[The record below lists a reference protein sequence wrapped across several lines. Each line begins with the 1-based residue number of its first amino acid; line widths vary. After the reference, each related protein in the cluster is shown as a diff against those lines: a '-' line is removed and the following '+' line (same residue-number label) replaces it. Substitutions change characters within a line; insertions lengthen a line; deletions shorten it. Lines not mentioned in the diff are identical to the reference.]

1 MKLKPIKDKKR
12 IDAIFNRGVFI
23 SGRRLSVK
31 FLKFDSG
38 GGFYGIS
45 VSKKIFPLA
54 VTRNLIKRRVRSQLR
69 SLDLTN
75 IASNNVSFFLIFFAV
90 REVGREYRCCDLGL
104 PVLNTQTSCIPEYPP
119 PPVHPPSTNSFDKFR

>member
-69 SLDLTN
+69 SLDLTT
-75 IASNNVSFFLIFFAV
+75 IASNNVSFFLIFSNGSTIPKSTDLV
-90 REVGREYRCCDLGL
+90 GDIESLLKRVETEV
-104 PVLNTQTSCIPEYPP
+104 
-119 PPVHPPSTNSFDKFR
+119 

>member
-1 MKLKPIKDKKR
+1 MKLKAIKNKKR
-12 IDAIFNRGVFI
+12 IDAIFNKGVFI
-23 SGRRLSVK
+23 RGGRLSVK

-75 IASNNVSFFLIFFAV
+75 IASNNISFFLIFSTSGAIPKST
-90 REVGREYRCCDLGL
+90 DLIGDIKSL
-104 PVLNTQTSCIPEYPP
+104 LKKIETRI
-119 PPVHPPSTNSFDKFR
+119 

>member
-12 IDAIFNRGVFI
+12 IDAIFNKGVFI
-23 SGRRLSVK
+23 SGGRLSVK

-45 VSKKIFPLA
+45 VSKKLFPLA

-75 IASNNVSFFLIFFAV
+75 IASNNISFFLIFSNNGAIPKSADLI
-90 REVGREYRCCDLGL
+90 CDIKSLL
-104 PVLNTQTSCIPEYPP
+104 KKVKTRI
-119 PPVHPPSTNSFDKFR
+119 